1 MQDSFDK
8 KCVNWNDLPE
18 NVYGEKPENV
28 YGEKTQEMF
37 ASLRGKT

>member
-8 KCVNWNDLPE
+8 KCVNWNDF
-18 NVYGEKPENV
+18 PENV